1 MEKKKIAVAGAGY
14 VGLSLAVLL
23 AQKNEVYLYDI
34 SEEKTEMI
42 RRGISPVRDRELEEY
57 LASKKLNLNAVSDA
71 KTAFAGSV
79 FIIVAVPT
87 DYEEKTGRFNTS
99 AVESVLSLA
108 EKYAPEAFSVIRSTV
123 PVGYTSSVR
132 KKTGNRNIFFS
143 PEFLRETK
151 ALYDNLYPSR
161 IIAGID
167 PDDPRQTEAA
177 GIFLSLLQEGAR
189 KRDPEILIMKSSEAE
204 AVKLFS
210 NAYLAMRVS
219 FFNELDTY
227 AELKGLDT
235 QRIIRGVCLDPRI
248 GDWYNNPGF
257 GYGGYCLPKDT
268 KQLLSDYGGIPQSL
282 IRSIVDANDMRKDFI
297 AGRVLSLAGY
307 TAEPSAPSAV
317 SAASAASG
325 TGRAGRFSDP
335 ADSSDPEKLSAPAD
349 SSGVCVIGVYRL
361 IMKSGSDNFRHS
373 AVLDIIERLRRE
385 NGIYLLI
392 YEPALAE
399 DAVPAGCRVTSDL
412 NKFKTECRI
421 ILANRFEEAL
431 ADVKEKVYTRDVYH
445 RD

>member
-1 MEKKKIAVAGAGY
+1 MNRKKIAVAGAGY

-23 AQKNEVYLYDI
+23 AQKNEVCIYDI
-34 SEEKTEMI
+34 SEEKAEMI
-42 RRGISPVRDRELEEY
+42 RQRISPVRDRELEEY
-57 LASKKLNLNAVSDA
+57 LASKELNLNAVSDA
-71 KTAFAGSV
+71 ETAFSGSG

-87 DYEEKTGRFNTS
+87 DYEEKTGRFDTS

-108 EKYAPEAFSVIRSTV
+108 KKYAPDAFSVIESTV
-123 PVGYTSSVR
+123 PIGFTSSVR

-151 ALYDNLYPSR
+151 ALYDNLYPGR
-161 IIAGID
+161 IIAGTD
-167 PDDPRQTEAA
+167 LDDPRLTEAA
-177 GIFLSLLQEGAR
+177 GAFAALLRENSLKQDA
-189 KRDPEILIMKSSEAE
+189 EILIMESSEAE

-248 GDWYNNPGF
+248 GDWYNNPSF

-268 KQLLSDYGGIPQSL
+268 KQLLSDYGGVPQNL
-282 IRSIVDANDMRKDFI
+282 IRSIVDANDTRKDFI
-297 AGRVLSLAGY
+297 ADRILSLAGY
-307 TAEPSAPSAV
+307 PAESPAS
-317 SAASAASG
+317 SAAFG
-325 TGRAGRFSDP
+325 PGNISDP
-335 ADSSDPEKLSAPAD
+335 AE
-349 SSGVCVIGVYRL
+349 SSGTCVVGIYRL
-361 IMKSGSDNFRHS
+361 IMKSGSDNFRRS
-373 AVLDIIERLRRE
+373 AVLDIMERLRRRK
-385 NGIYLLI
+385 GISLLI
-392 YEPALAE
+392 YEPDLPE
-399 DAVPAGCRVTSDL
+399 DAVPAGCRVTSDPER
-412 NKFKTECRI
+412 FKAECRI

-431 ADVKEKVYTRDVYH
+431 GDVKEKVYTRDVYH

>member
-57 LASKKLNLNAVSDA
+57 LASKKLNLKAVSDA

-79 FIIVAVPT
+79 FIIIAVPT

-151 ALYDNLYPSR
+151 ALYDNLHPSR

-268 KQLLSDYGGIPQSL
+268 KQLLSDYSGVPQSL
-282 IRSIVDANDMRKDFI
+282 IRSIVDANDTRKDFI
-297 AGRVLSLAGY
+297 AGRILSLAGY

-317 SAASAASG
+317 SAA
-325 TGRAGRFSDP
+325 
-335 ADSSDPEKLSAPAD
+335 PAD
-349 SSGVCVIGVYRL
+349 SSGSCVIGVYRL

-385 NGIYLLI
+385 NGIDLLI
-392 YEPALAE
+392 YEPALAG

-412 NKFKTECRI
+412 KTFKTECRI

-431 ADVKEKVYTRDVYH
+431 EDVKEKVYTRDVYH